1 MMSDENSSV
10 RPEDVREYDDV
21 GRGIAM
27 AGRWFLRLGYDP
39 ETIAHKMRKNAELF
53 DGLKDSKPESGCDHE

>member
-1 MMSDENSSV
+1 MSEDNSGV
-10 RPEDVREYDDV
+10 RPEDVREHDSV

-27 AGRWFLRLGYDP
+27 TGLWFFRRGYDP

-53 DGLKDSKPESGCDHE
+53 DGLKESKPERGCDHE